1 MANPVIQLM
10 MQKFFDEK
18 FKDMT
23 NSGEKIVNKV
33 RVVEKE
39 VNNSNMIK
47 SPSDMTIYAP
57 ALNRKSMTP
66 VGVVQKGLQTL
77 NMNTTQINQ
86 EGNEGLVDRNII
98 FDTLQPTSVCN
109 GRRVE
114 TVDGDVISNFV
125 EAVRLRN
132 HP

>member
-1 MANPVIQLM
+1 MAVLAKESEEKLMANPDIQLM

-57 ALNRKSMTP
+57 ALNSTTSHRVKS
-66 VGVVQKGLQTL
+66 L
-77 NMNTTQINQ
+77 N
-86 EGNEGLVDRNII
+86 EY
-98 FDTLQPTSVCN
+98 
-109 GRRVE
+109 
-114 TVDGDVISNFV
+114 
-125 EAVRLRN
+125 
-132 HP
+132 